1 MWILE
6 IIQKAFLGFI
16 TDWISGVIDSFTSFL
31 DNVFIVSS
39 QVVKGDFVTRVT
51 SYSLKLGVAILV
63 FLAISQIIKL
73 YILNDSGE
81 PEEDFLGFFI
91 RLGKSA
97 ILMSNDN

>member
-39 QVVKGDFVTRVT
+39 QVVKGD
-51 SYSLKLGVAILV
+51 LLQG
-63 FLAISQIIKL
+63 
-73 YILNDSGE
+73 
-81 PEEDFLGFFI
+81 
-91 RLGKSA
+91 
-97 ILMSNDN
+97 